1 MPDNV
6 KISLNPKGYISSVT
20 EKLDALLTDFYS
32 AEYSQSTLYKG
43 NVASIQWI
51 FQHKRNDPSGTADLI
66 QRTLTTY
73 LGRYFHEVFVS
84 CTQATDKSTDNRAAV
99 RLAITVK
106 SQTGETAT
114 VYNIVKM
121 LNSKFIQVIKE
132 NNGL

>member
-6 KISLNPKGYISSVT
+6 KISLNPKGYVHSVT

-51 FQHKRNDPSGTADLI
+51 IQNKRNDPSGTAELI

-73 LGRYFHEVFVS
+73 LSRYFHQVAVS
-84 CTQATDKSTDNRAAV
+84 CTAVPDTGSPNRAAV
-99 RLAITVK
+99 RLSVTVK
-106 SQTGETAT
+106 SQAGESAT
-114 VYNIVKM
+114 IYNIVKS
-121 LNSKFIQVIKE
+121 LNSKFIEVIKE